1 MIVTD
6 GYLEGNFEG
15 FKDFDT
21 IFEFDNGAKWQQD
34 EYKYLYHY
42 AYRPRAKVIEDKGI
56 YILEV
61 QGINERIRVRRI

>member
-34 EYKYLYHY
+34 EYKYLIQRLYQN
-42 AYRPRAKVIEDKGI
+42 
-56 YILEV
+56 L
-61 QGINERIRVRRI
+61 